1 MNKAALRKLYREKR
15 AALGAIET
23 EKLQDLM
30 LIQFQKLD
38 IEIPALIMTYAGSET
53 LNEFN
58 PLWITDYCYFKNPG
72 QLLFY
77 PVIDEAEN
85 TMTAVETDDNTVF
98 KPNRFGIEEPANGL
112 PVFPEELDMILLP
125 LLAFDKN
132 GNRLGYG
139 GGYYDRF
146 LKECRDDVLK
156 IGFSFFEAEE
166 AIDINAFDVKL
177 DYCVTPFTNYSFK
190 PEKN

>member
-1 MNKAALRKLYREKR
+1 MTKAELRKLYREKR
-15 AALGAIET
+15 AALSAAET
-23 EKLQDLM
+23 GKMQDLI

-38 IEIPALIMTYAGSET
+38 IEIPALIMTYAGAEK

-58 PLWITDYCYFKNPG
+58 PLGITDYCYFKNPG
-72 QLLFY
+72 QVLFY
-77 PVIDEAEN
+77 PVIDEN
-85 TMTAVETDDNTVF
+85 DNSMIAVETDDNTAF
-98 KPNRFGIEEPANGL
+98 SPNKYGIDEPVNGL
-112 PVFPEELDMILLP
+112 PLFPEELDMILIP

-146 LKECRDDVLK
+146 LKECRDDVIK
-156 IGFSFFEAEE
+156 IGFSFFDAEE

-177 DYCVTPFTNYSFK
+177 DYCITPNKIYSFE
-190 PEKN
+190 PEKK